1 MSTSF
6 DFEEPEHFTTG
17 TVGEPGH
24 RIFFLQA
31 SQAGSVATLR
41 LEKQQVAALA
51 EYLAGIL
58 ADLPDAEDSSE
69 HADLIEPAIE
79 EWVVGA
85 LAVAYEEATDR
96 ILLVAEEL
104 VVTPDADD
112 EGEGDTPADELAAAL
127 AEAGLDGGLEADAAT
142 ARFRLTRG
150 QVAGFIARAAELV
163 LSGRPICPLCGRPI
177 DPDGHA
183 CPRLN

>member
-1 MSTSF
+1 VSTSF
-6 DFEEPEHFTTG
+6 DFEEPEHFTAG
-17 TVGEPGH
+17 TVGGPG
-24 RIFFLQA
+24 RRVFYLQA
-31 SQAGSVATLR
+31 AQQGSVATLR

-58 ADLPDAEDSSE
+58 ADLPDAEAE
-69 HADLIEPAIE
+69 VAGAALIEPAIE

-104 VVTPDADD
+104 LVVPDDLDEEQTP
-112 EGEGDTPADELAAAL
+112 EELAAAM
-127 AEAGLDGGLEADAAT
+127 AEAGLDSAS
-142 ARFRLTRG
+142 ARFRLTRS
-150 QVAGFIARAAELV
+150 QVAAFIARAADLV
-163 LSGRPICPLCGRPI
+163 VSGRPICPLCGRPI

>member
-6 DFEEPEHFTTG
+6 DFEAPDHFTAG

-24 RIFFLQA
+24 RIFYIQA
-31 SQAGSVATLR
+31 AQDGSVATLR

-58 ADLPDAEDSSE
+58 ADLPDAE
-69 HADLIEPAIE
+69 AEPARVDLVE
-79 EWVVGA
+79 PVLAEWVVGS

-96 ILLVAEEL
+96 ILLVAEEIVEVDEPTEDEPAPEPL
-104 VVTPDADD
+104 LDPDDL
-112 EGEGDTPADELAAAL
+112 DT
-127 AEAGLDGGLEADAAT
+127 AT
-142 ARFRLTRG
+142 ARFRLTRD
-150 QVAGFIARAAELV
+150 QVSSFIRRAAELV
-163 LSGRPICPLCGRPI
+163 VSGRPICPLCGRPI

>member
-6 DFEEPEHFTTG
+6 DFDEPNHFTTG

-31 SQAGSVATLR
+31 AQSGSVATLR
-41 LEKQQVAALA
+41 REKQQVAALA

-58 ADLPDAEDSSE
+58 ADLPDAEDTAAE
-69 HADLIEPAIE
+69 VELIEPAIE

-104 VVTPDADD
+104 IVPVDDGDEDDPLGSDQPGATPDDAFDD
-112 EGEGDTPADELAAAL
+112 DS
-127 AEAGLDGGLEADAAT
+127 AT

-150 QVAGFIARAAELV
+150 QVAGFIARAATLV
-163 LSGRPICPLCGRPI
+163 LSGRPICPLCARPI

>member
-6 DFEEPEHFTTG
+6 EFDEPEHFTTG
-17 TVGEPGH
+17 TIGEPGH
-24 RIFFLQA
+24 RVFFLQA
-31 SQAGSVATLR
+31 AQHGSVATLR

-58 ADLPDAEDSSE
+58 ADLPDAEAEPSGL
-69 HADLIEPAIE
+69 DLIEPAVE

-104 VVTPDADD
+104 VVAPEGEEDDADD
-112 EGEGDTPADELAAAL
+112 EPDLLAL
-127 AEAGLDGGLEADAAT
+127 ALGDDESDTAT
-142 ARFRLTRG
+142 ARFRLSRD
-150 QVAGFIARAAELV
+150 QVSAFIRRAAELV
-163 LSGRPICPLCGRPI
+163 VSGRPICPLCGRPI
-177 DPDGHA
+177 DPEGHA

>member
-6 DFEEPEHFTTG
+6 GFDEPDHFTAG
-17 TVGEPGH
+17 AVGEPGH
-24 RIFFLQA
+24 RVFFLQA
-31 SQAGSVATLR
+31 SQSGSVATLR

-58 ADLPDAEDSSE
+58 ADLPDAEATGVE
-69 HADLIEPAIE
+69 ADLIEPAIE

-85 LAVAYEEATDR
+85 LAVAYEEASDR

-104 VVTPDADD
+104 LIPVDTDEGDRDDLFEPDDPSGAPDAHGDD
-112 EGEGDTPADELAAAL
+112 DS
-127 AEAGLDGGLEADAAT
+127 AT
-142 ARFRLTRG
+142 ARFRLTRA
-150 QVAGFIARAAELV
+150 QVAGFIATAAALV
-163 LSGRPICPLCGRPI
+163 LSGRPICPLCARPI

>member
-1 MSTSF
+1 VSTSF
-6 DFEEPEHFTTG
+6 DFEEPEHFTAG
-17 TVGEPGH
+17 TVGGPG
-24 RIFFLQA
+24 RRVFYVQA
-31 SQAGSVATLR
+31 AQQGSVATLR

-58 ADLPDAEDSSE
+58 ADLPDAEE
-69 HADLIEPAIE
+69 ELAGAELIEPAIE

-104 VVTPDADD
+104 LVVPDDQL
-112 EGEGDTPADELAAAL
+112 GEGQTPEEMAAAM
-127 AEAGLDGGLEADAAT
+127 AEAGLDSAS
-142 ARFRLTRG
+142 ARFRLSRS
-150 QVAGFIARAAELV
+150 QVAAFIARAAELV
-163 LSGRPICPLCGRPI
+163 VSGRPICPLCGRPI